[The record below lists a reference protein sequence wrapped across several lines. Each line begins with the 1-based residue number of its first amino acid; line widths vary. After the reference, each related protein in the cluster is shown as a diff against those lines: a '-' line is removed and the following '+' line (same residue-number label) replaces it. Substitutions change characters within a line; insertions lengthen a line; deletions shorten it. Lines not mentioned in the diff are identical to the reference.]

1 MTFENFIQSLD
12 SALDLSLPG
21 RDVQFKMAPETRV
34 NNHAETAGA
43 PSARESS
50 VLILLYPDANSVK
63 TVLILRNEYD
73 GVHSGQVSFPGGRY
87 EKHDNSL
94 IYTALREAHEE
105 IAIKPE
111 DVHVIGKLSKL
122 YIPPSN
128 FIVLPVVGYSF
139 NKPLF
144 ECDKKE
150 VQKVIE
156 INIFDLLDEQ
166 YRKTKTIH
174 IRGKSIVAPV
184 YEIEGVT
191 IWGAT
196 AMIISE
202 FLAILA
208 GVFKIARDR

>member
-1 MTFENFIQSLD
+1 
-12 SALDLSLPG
+12 
-21 RDVQFKMAPETRV
+21 MAFETRLKHH
-34 NNHAETAGA
+34 NEPAITSNAK
-43 PSARESS
+43 ESS
-50 VLILLYPDANSVK
+50 VLILLYPDADSVK

-87 EKHDNSL
+87 EKHDHSL
-94 IYTALREAHEE
+94 INTALREANEE

-111 DVHVIGKLSKL
+111 DVRVIGKLSKL

-128 FIVLPVVGYSF
+128 FNVLPVVGYSVK
-139 NKPLF
+139 KPLF
-144 ECDKKE
+144 VCEEKE

-156 INIFDLLDEQ
+156 INIFDLFDKQ
-166 YRKTKTIH
+166 FKKIKTINS
-174 IRGKSIVAPV
+174 RGRRIIAPA

-202 FLAILA
+202 FLAICRGL
-208 GVFKIARDR
+208 FNNNFIR

>member
-1 MTFENFIQSLD
+1 MTFENLIQSLE
-12 SALDLSLPG
+12 SALSLSIPG
-21 RDVQFKMAPETRV
+21 RDVQFEMAPETRLK
-34 NNHAETAGA
+34 HHTETAKA
-43 PSARESS
+43 SNAEESS

-94 IYTALREAHEE
+94 INTALREAHEE
-105 IAIKPE
+105 IAIRPE

-128 FIVLPVVGYSF
+128 FNVLPVVGYSIK
-139 NKPLF
+139 KPLF

-156 INIFDLLDEQ
+156 INIFDLLDKQ
-166 YRKTKTIH
+166 FRKTKTINVRDKR
-174 IRGKSIVAPV
+174 IIVPA
-184 YEIEGVT
+184 YEIEGIT

-202 FLAILA
+202 FLAILD
-208 GVFKIARDR
+208 VCHL